1 MNWIFICC
9 QKIQQFS
16 KMHFYK
22 SIVLFLLTAM
32 VENIVASG
40 PPPPP
45 SSSGNGVQPRTDQ
58 VCQKVGG
65 AQYCMTGVEQGRD
78 KTQLI
83 EAFVPQPGG
92 KCTQRANLKL
102 SGCCDVRKFT
112 ILSQT
117 GDGSQFAIK
126 AINLN
131 SACKPVP
138 K

>member
-1 MNWIFICC
+1 MSSTDLPSLGLRRGDTGDAMKTEGFI
-9 QKIQQFS
+9 KPALFKLVIEIRKPHS
-16 KMHFYK
+16 YTARMHFYK

-83 EAFVPQPGG
+83 EEPD
-92 KCTQRANLKL
+92 R
-102 SGCCDVRKFT
+102 
-112 ILSQT
+112 
-117 GDGSQFAIK
+117 
-126 AINLN
+126 
-131 SACKPVP
+131 
-138 K
+138 